1 MNNQKQ
7 DFVQSF
13 QLDKIGMR
21 GRVVKLSESITQ
33 IIAQHDYP
41 DWVAFKM
48 VECILL
54 NAAIASSIKLRGNL
68 SLQIRSEG
76 AIKLIATDYTAPE
89 GENGLPSLRGYA
101 RFDAAE
107 YADKMP
113 EFVKS
118 IFGIIIDQKTGTQP
132 YQGITPIKD
141 GLTDAAVDYFDQSEQ
156 IPTRFHVEIHKD
168 KLAGVWRGGVVM
180 VQRLAGEGGINA
192 VANDD
197 DHIKRVEALLGTL
210 TADELLSDELSS
222 EELIYRLFH
231 EDEPTANPAQK
242 VQFHCSCSEEK
253 VRNSLS
259 IYSQK
264 DLKHM
269 YNDDGMVTAD
279 CQFCG
284 SHYVMDPKTLGFEA
298 E

>member
-1 MNNQKQ
+1 MNTQKQ

-21 GRVVKLSESITQ
+21 GRVVKLSQSITD

-48 VECILL
+48 IESILL
-54 NAAIASSIKLRGNL
+54 NTAIASSIKLRGQL

-76 AIKLIATDYTAPE
+76 AIKLIATDFTAPE
-89 GENGLPSLRGYA
+89 GKDDLPSLRGYA
-101 RFDAAE
+101 RFDEAE
-107 YADKMP
+107 YSENKP

-118 IFGIIIDQKTGTQP
+118 IFGIIIDQKTGAQP

-168 KLAGVWRGGVVM
+168 ELAGIWRGGVIM
-180 VQRLAGEGGINA
+180 VQRLAGEGGVNA
-192 VANDD
+192 VANND
-197 DHIKRVEALLGTL
+197 DHIKRIEVLLGTV
-210 TADELLSDELSS
+210 TAEELLSDELSS

-242 VQFHCSCSEEK
+242 LHFNCSCSEEK
-253 VRNSLS
+253 VRSSLS

-269 YNDDGMVTAD
+269 YNDEGMVTAD

-298 E
+298 K